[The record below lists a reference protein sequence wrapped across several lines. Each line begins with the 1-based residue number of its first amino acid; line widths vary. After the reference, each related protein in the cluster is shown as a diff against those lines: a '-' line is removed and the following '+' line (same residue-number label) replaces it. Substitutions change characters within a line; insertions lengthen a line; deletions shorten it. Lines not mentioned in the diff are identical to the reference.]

1 MTNSQHSEL
10 TSKTHFMYVACIPSR
25 LIPYIIEN
33 ECLKHLYTRTEI
45 FLRKENFIHKSAIVS
60 LVIKDFNDAI
70 VK

>member
-1 MTNSQHSEL
+1 
-10 TSKTHFMYVACIPSR
+10 MYVACIPSR